1 MEIKSAKYIAENG
14 KNSTI
19 KLVLN
24 IMPKDIEFM
33 LVPLDPANRH
43 YIAIQEWVAEG
54 NKIEDAD

>member
-1 MEIKSAKYIAENG
+1 MEIKSAKYIAEGG

-33 LVPLDPANRH
+33 LVPMTLLTDTTKQSKN
-43 YIAIQEWVAEG
+43 G
-54 NKIEDAD
+54 